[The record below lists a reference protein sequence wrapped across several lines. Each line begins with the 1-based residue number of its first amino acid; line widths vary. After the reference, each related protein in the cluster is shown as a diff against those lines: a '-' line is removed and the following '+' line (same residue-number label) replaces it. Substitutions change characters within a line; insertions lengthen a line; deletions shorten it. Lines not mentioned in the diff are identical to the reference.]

1 MSAATGPWGLTSAV
15 PASAGAADAVS
26 ALLGQVR
33 TALTAA
39 WGVPVG
45 PLGLRHAC
53 AGCGSAAHGVPALT
67 GLPPDRVALV
77 SFTRVRMPGAE
88 GRARIGAWWAPARPA
103 DGLGL
108 GVDVERADAAAF
120 EDEDGLGGVGFS
132 TAERARVRELPT
144 PERPAARARLW
155 TRKEA
160 LVKAA
165 GTGFTGDP
173 AAVDALTVPA
183 DVVLVDLTDRLPGG
197 LVGALAR
204 RGR

>member
-1 MSAATGPWGLTSAV
+1 
-15 PASAGAADAVS
+15 
-26 ALLGQVR
+26 
-33 TALTAA
+33 
-39 WGVPVG
+39 
-45 PLGLRHAC
+45 
-53 AGCGSAAHGVPALT
+53 
-67 GLPPDRVALV
+67 
-77 SFTRVRMPGAE
+77 
-88 GRARIGAWWAPARPA
+88 
-103 DGLGL
+103 
-108 GVDVERADAAAF
+108 
-120 EDEDGLGGVGFS
+120 
-132 TAERARVRELPT
+132 VRELPA

-197 LVGALAR
+197 LLGALAL

>member
-1 MSAATGPWGLTSAV
+1 M
-15 PASAGAADAVS
+15 
-26 ALLGQVR
+26 
-33 TALTAA
+33 
-39 WGVPVG
+39 
-45 PLGLRHAC
+45 
-53 AGCGSAAHGVPALT
+53 
-67 GLPPDRVALV
+67 
-77 SFTRVRMPGAE
+77 
-88 GRARIGAWWAPARPA
+88 
-103 DGLGL
+103 
-108 GVDVERADAAAF
+108 
-120 EDEDGLGGVGFS
+120 
-132 TAERARVRELPT
+132 RELPT

-197 LVGALAR
+197 LLGALAL